1 MSDVFDEVEEQLRS
15 EQYMALARRA
25 VPWIIGTLAAALVI
39 AVGVY
44 VYLDYQTKQAGKA
57 AESYGQALETY
68 TKGDKASAYVEF
80 QTVVDVGSGGYKA
93 LALMQQG
100 AIRLEQDKTAE
111 AVALFDAA
119 AKAAPNLIIG
129 DAARLKSAFAVMDTA
144 PYSEIE
150 KRLKPLTEVKH
161 PYRPTAIEALALAKI
176 AAGKVDEAKSD
187 LNVLT
192 LLPDAPDAMR
202 QRANAAISLIDAGTA
217 KSMPD
222 VAKAALA
229 LPKPITLP
237 AGAMIPGLTAPQA
250 QAGAAQ

>member
-1 MSDVFDEVEEQLRS
+1 VSDVFDEVEEQLRS

-25 VPWIIGTLAAALVI
+25 VPWILGALAAAFVI
-39 AVGVY
+39 ALGVY
-44 VYLDYQTKQAGKA
+44 GYLTYQTKQAGKA

-68 TKGDKASAYVEF
+68 TKGDKAAAYKEF
-80 QTVVDVGSGGYKA
+80 QTVIDVGSGGYKA

-111 AVALFDAA
+111 AVVLFDAA

-129 DAARLKSAFAVMDTA
+129 DVARLKSAFALMDTA

-161 PYRPTAIEALALAKI
+161 PYRATALEALALAKI
-176 AAGKVDEAKSD
+176 GAGKVDEAKGD

-192 LLPDAPDAMR
+192 LLPDAPDGMR
-202 QRANAAISLIDAGTA
+202 QRANAAIALIDAGTA
-217 KSMPD
+217 KSMPE
-222 VAKAALA
+222 VAKAAMA
-229 LPKPITLP
+229 LPKPIQMP
-237 AGAMIPGLTAPQA
+237 AGAMIPGLTEPQA

>member
-15 EQYMALARRA
+15 EQYKSMARRA
-25 VPWIIGTLAAALVI
+25 LPWIIGLLAAALLT

-44 VYLDYQTKQAGKA
+44 GYLDYQTKQSGKA
-57 AESYGQALETY
+57 AESYGQALESY
-68 TKGDKASAYVEF
+68 TKGDKAAAFTQF
-80 QTVVDVGSGGYKA
+80 QTVVDVGAGGYKA

-100 AIRLEQDKTAE
+100 AIRLDQDKMAE

-119 AKAAPNLIIG
+119 AEAAPNLIIG
-129 DAARLKSAFAVMDTA
+129 DAARLKSAFALMDTA

-176 AAGKVDEAKSD
+176 AVGKMDEAKSD
-187 LNVLT
+187 LNVLL
-192 LLPDAPDAMR
+192 LLPDAPEAMR
-202 QRANAAISLIDAGTA
+202 QRATAAISLIDSGTA
-217 KSMPD
+217 KSMAD
-222 VAKAALA
+222 IAKAARA
-229 LPKPITLP
+229 LPKPIPVP
-237 AGAMIPGLTAPQA
+237 AGAMIPELTAPQA